1 MTIAIASSV
10 HRPPRP
16 GAGST
21 IELPVAST
29 TRLRPLSPDLRRP
42 RGSGALIE
50 CLREL
55 LAAQAPLY
63 PGLDRLA
70 AQCCIAPRTLKR
82 RLSSRGLGYQDLLD
96 QLRATHA
103 LRLLAQPELTVERI
117 AEQVGYSSA
126 ANFYRAFRRWTGSSP
141 GAFRES
147 MAHAASVD
155 ATQTNSSPPAAPW
168 PPPASISALR

>member
-1 MTIAIASSV
+1 MTIALASSV
-10 HRPPRP
+10 PRPPRP
-16 GAGST
+16 GGGAT
-21 IELPVAST
+21 VELPADSAP
-29 TRLRPLSPDLRRP
+29 RLRALSRELRRP

-50 CLREL
+50 CLREW
-55 LAAQAPLY
+55 LAEQAPLY

-103 LRLLAQPELTVERI
+103 MRLLAQPELSVEQI

-126 ANFYRAFRRWTGSSP
+126 ANFYRAFRRWTGRSP
-141 GAFRES
+141 GAFREA
-147 MAHAASVD
+147 MTHAASAD
-155 ATQTNSSPPAAPW
+155 ARQANGPPPAATW
-168 PPPASISALR
+168 PTAASIAVLR